1 MLALHLQGSVEHTAA
16 LGANGTAARRRR
28 SLVQPRALSGV
39 VLLHRTG
46 LVLVLVLVLVGGLA
60 PSAAAPAAAGPPPL
74 RGVPLAVGVGAE
86 YEGVGEAAARLADER
101 VGHR

>member
-74 RGVPLAVGVGAE
+74 RGVPLAVVVGAE
-86 YEGVGEAAARLADER
+86 YEGVGEAAAQLADER

>member
-1 MLALHLQGSVEHTAA
+1 M
-16 LGANGTAARRRR
+16 
-28 SLVQPRALSGV
+28 
-39 VLLHRTG
+39 LHRTG
-46 LVLVLVLVLVGGLA
+46 LVLVRVLVLVLVGGLA

-74 RGVPLAVGVGAE
+74 CGLPLAVVVGAE